1 MPHCGTVV
9 PPRNRHS
16 LPALPVGLP
25 YPLNALCRGSMVN
38 VGDTWDLS
46 LRPSA
51 MAISSLGSEISF
63 IIIIIII
70 SFLSLK
76 KGFLDYNKIKT
87 FVPHFPF
94 SKSSHMPLLILCLI
108 HGLCFHCY
116 SMHVYKYV
124 IYYVIYIY
132 ICSIHV
138 MLLLCTFS
146 RLAIW
151 HWTSFLLYKFLSA
164 SLPVY
169 FFNTESFLW
178 MSLLPNNFE
187 ELVGPR

>member
-132 ICSIHV
+132 
-138 MLLLCTFS
+138 LLHSCNVTSVYIFKAGH
-146 RLAIW
+146 LALNKFPSVQI
-151 HWTSFLLYKFLSA
+151 SVCLPSCLLF
-164 SLPVY
+164 
-169 FFNTESFLW
+169 
-178 MSLLPNNFE
+178 
-187 ELVGPR
+187 